1 MITKT
6 KKSEIIK
13 DLSDKLS
20 RKKIAI
26 FSDFH
31 GVSVAKLQSLRRLLK
46 KTGGEYKVAKKT
58 FFDRAFSGSGIT
70 LKAKELQGELGIA
83 FGYEDEVSIAKTLFK
98 FSKENETFKILR
110 GILGNRLLEDK
121 EIVALAKLPA
131 REILLGQLVGV
142 LQSPMRG
149 LAVVLGGNIRNL
161 VMVLSKI
168 KGNKH

>member
-31 GVSVAKLQSLRRLLK
+31 GVSVVKLQSLRRLFK

-58 FFDRAFSGSGIT
+58 RHSKFLEEFWEIACLRIKKLWPWPNFRRAKYCLASW
-70 LKAKELQGELGIA
+70 
-83 FGYEDEVSIAKTLFK
+83 
-98 FSKENETFKILR
+98 
-110 GILGNRLLEDK
+110 LEYYNP
-121 EIVALAKLPA
+121 LC
-131 REILLGQLVGV
+131 GV
-142 LQSPMRG
+142 
-149 LAVVLGGNIRNL
+149 
-161 VMVLSKI
+161 
-168 KGNKH
+168 

>member
-98 FSKENETFKILR
+98 FSKENETFKIL
-110 GILGNRLLEDK
+110 GNRLLEDK